1 MGSRKEGRRE
11 KEGGRKRR
19 KLLTTNMSSYSLSIL
34 NLRVT
39 APWLN
44 ALAPPRSCID
54 KKEKIEMKVTQTVN
68 DNSLPSV
75 SYTVVNGNTGD
86 TGGAEIEENF

>member
-1 MGSRKEGRRE
+1 MGSREEEGGREGGRRGGE
-11 KEGGRKRR
+11 RSKEGGGEEEGRGGGRT
-19 KLLTTNMSSYSLSIL
+19 LLTTNMSSYSLSIL

-54 KKEKIEMKVTQTVN
+54 KKEKIEIQGT
-68 DNSLPSV
+68 
-75 SYTVVNGNTGD
+75 
-86 TGGAEIEENF
+86 

>member
-39 APWLN
+39 APWLK

-54 KKEKIEMKVTQTVN
+54 KKQKIEMQGIQGER
-68 DNSLPSV
+68 
-75 SYTVVNGNTGD
+75 NG
-86 TGGAEIEENF
+86 I